1 MLSPITEQEFH
12 ALAKQG
18 YNRIPLAAETFA
30 DLDTPLSLYLK
41 LANKPFSYLL
51 ESVQGGERFGRYSF
65 IGLPADTR
73 ITVRDLQVT
82 LTTPA
87 GETTQE
93 VANPL
98 DYIEEYRARF
108 KVAPLS
114 GLPRFTGGLAG
125 YFGYDTVRYI
135 EHKLAN
141 TQKPDVLGTPDILL
155 MLTEQLAVI
164 DNLSGKLTFIVYA
177 DPAHADA
184 YPAALQRLVELQRAL
199 RQPVQIPDAPQMR
212 RYEAKSEFGEAAF
225 KAAVEKSKQYI
236 FDGDIMQV
244 VLSQRMSQH
253 FPASPLSLYRALR
266 SINPSPYMFY
276 YDMGDHHVVGS
287 SPEILVRLEHNTVE
301 TDSSQSQPNSDSSRT
316 SGLRPTVSESRL
328 SGATVTVRPIAGT
341 RPRGKTPQ
349 KDAEL
354 ADELLADPKELAE
367 HLMLIDLGR
376 NDIGRVAQ
384 NGTVKLTDKMVIER
398 YSHVMHIVS
407 NVEVKLKDGL
417 SAMDVLKATFPA
429 GTVSGAAKVR
439 AMEIIDEL
447 EPSKRGIYAGAVGYL
462 AFNGDMDVAIALRT
476 AVVKDNT
483 LYVQAGA
490 GIVADSVPD
499 SEWLETQNK
508 ARAVLRAAEM
518 VLDGLDARTHR

>member
-1 MLSPITEQEFH
+1 MLHPITEQEFN
-12 ALAKQG
+12 ALALQG
-18 YNRIPLAAETFA
+18 YNRIPLVAETFA

-65 IGLPADTR
+65 IGLPAHTR
-73 ITVRDLQVT
+73 ITVRGTQVT
-82 LTTPA
+82 LSTATN
-87 GETTQE
+87 ETTQS
-93 VANPL
+93 VNNPL
-98 DYIEEYRARF
+98 DFIEDYQARF

-114 GLPRFTGGLAG
+114 GLPRYTGGLAG
-125 YFGYDTVRYI
+125 YFGYETIRYI
-135 EHKLAN
+135 EPRLSRVV
-141 TQKPDVLGTPDILL
+141 KPDAIGTPDILL

-164 DNLSGKLTFIVYA
+164 DNLSGKLSFIVYA
-177 DPAHADA
+177 DPAQDDA
-184 YPAALQRLVELQRAL
+184 YSLARERLRELIGML
-199 RQPVQIPDAPQMR
+199 RLPVDIPYAPPIPR
-212 RYEAKSEFGEAAF
+212 SEAKSEFGESAF
-225 KAAVEKSKQYI
+225 KAAVETARQYI

-244 VLSQRMSQH
+244 VLSQRMTQP

-287 SPEILVRLEHNTVE
+287 SPEILARLEGE
-301 TDSSQSQPNSDSSRT
+301 M
-316 SGLRPTVSESRL
+316 
-328 SGATVTVRPIAGT
+328 VTVRPIAGT
-341 RPRGKTPQ
+341 RPRGKTPEL
-349 KDAEL
+349 DVEL
-354 ADELLADPKELAE
+354 AQELLADPKELAE

-407 NVEVKLKDGL
+407 NVEAKLKQGL

-462 AFNGDMDVAIALRT
+462 GFNGDMDVAIALRT
-476 AVVKDNT
+476 AVVKDNM

-490 GIVADSVPD
+490 GIVADSVAD
-499 SEWLETQNK
+499 SEWQETQNK

-518 VLDGLDARTHR
+518 ALDGLDAGVHR